1 MLRTASIFQN
11 NMMLQR
17 GKTVSVWGEGTP
29 GAEVCAKIQGKE
41 GKTFVGKDGKW
52 MLGIEEL
59 TASEEECLVIEC
71 GEEKLIYKDVAVGE
85 VWVAG
90 GQSNMEFWMRYEKHR
105 EEEFE
110 NCPHQSLR
118 FFDVP
123 EICYERQL
131 EEFDYSR
138 QGVWREAVSKEELE
152 YFSADGYYFQKEIQK
167 ELRVPVGV
175 IGCNW
180 GGTISRAWMNPETVK
195 KVGAA
200 WMHDYEDTIA
210 EMDMEAYWKKQHG
223 NPMNDRGNPF
233 ADAFGEF
240 VLPRTP
246 ERNELEAFFGNMS
259 SDLQEYPGTLLPQ
272 SIPGSLYESMLKM
285 IAPYS
290 IRGFL
295 WYQGES
301 DDVPGKNVLYKEM
314 LTGLI
319 SDWRTLWG
327 DIKLPFLFVQLPG
340 FRKWL
345 MDETENQ
352 YPIIRKCQQQVA
364 DTVEN
369 AYLCSISDAGEEVD
383 IHPKNK
389 KIVGERLALL
399 AKNYVYHIPCMCEA
413 PRAIKAEKEGS
424 IIKVRFDHAADGL
437 KIKGEKLN
445 ALEVFADGIP
455 VVFEADVEGNQL
467 KISLKEATEEK
478 IKICFAQT
486 SWFLVNLYNMAD
498 VPAVPF
504 EIVCEK

>member
-11 NMMLQR
+11 NMILQR

-29 GAEVCAKIQGKE
+29 GAEVCAKIQGKD

-152 YFSADGYYFQKEIQK
+152 YFSAVGYYFQKEIQK

-200 WMHDYEDTIA
+200 WA
-210 EMDMEAYWKKQHG
+210 
-223 NPMNDRGNPF
+223 
-233 ADAFGEF
+233 
-240 VLPRTP
+240 
-246 ERNELEAFFGNMS
+246 
-259 SDLQEYPGTLLPQ
+259 
-272 SIPGSLYESMLKM
+272 
-285 IAPYS
+285 
-290 IRGFL
+290 
-295 WYQGES
+295 
-301 DDVPGKNVLYKEM
+301 
-314 LTGLI
+314 
-319 SDWRTLWG
+319 
-327 DIKLPFLFVQLPG
+327 
-340 FRKWL
+340 
-345 MDETENQ
+345 
-352 YPIIRKCQQQVA
+352 
-364 DTVEN
+364 
-369 AYLCSISDAGEEVD
+369 
-383 IHPKNK
+383 
-389 KIVGERLALL
+389 
-399 AKNYVYHIPCMCEA
+399 
-413 PRAIKAEKEGS
+413 
-424 IIKVRFDHAADGL
+424 
-437 KIKGEKLN
+437 
-445 ALEVFADGIP
+445 
-455 VVFEADVEGNQL
+455 
-467 KISLKEATEEK
+467 
-478 IKICFAQT
+478 
-486 SWFLVNLYNMAD
+486 
-498 VPAVPF
+498 
-504 EIVCEK
+504 